1 MSLITCYRKKVWLC
15 DNTLSQNQPKWS
27 LWGFSVLRHPNHL
40 VLVGVNRRNV
50 INTQQ
55 FYAAPDQAN
64 WEFFWHTD
72 CMLQLQ
78 VHTFLQN
85 TRELPGCLLEISPS
99 GRKSLR
105 GEILMSE
112 SRVRW
117 RNGKL
122 RQLNGRFHISSSSSY
137 FGWPFT
143 GGSTTWSYS
152 TKSPV
157 LRRCASRETPW
168 SSRFTSV

>member
-1 MSLITCYRKKVWLC
+1 MLCKRFHPARSDRVHNKCLFVHNFLHRMSLITCYHKKVWLYN
-15 DNTLSQNQPKWS
+15 NTLSQNQPKWS

-40 VLVGVNRRNV
+40 ILVGVNRRNV

-99 GRKSLR
+99 GRKSLWA
-105 GEILMSE
+105 
-112 SRVRW
+112 W
-117 RNGKL
+117 RTL
-122 RQLNGRFHISSSSSY
+122 QVY
-137 FGWPFT
+137 
-143 GGSTTWSYS
+143 
-152 TKSPV
+152 
-157 LRRCASRETPW
+157 
-168 SSRFTSV
+168 TSVTPCLMHDSRSRKGTVFVPKHGKKTCKGTD